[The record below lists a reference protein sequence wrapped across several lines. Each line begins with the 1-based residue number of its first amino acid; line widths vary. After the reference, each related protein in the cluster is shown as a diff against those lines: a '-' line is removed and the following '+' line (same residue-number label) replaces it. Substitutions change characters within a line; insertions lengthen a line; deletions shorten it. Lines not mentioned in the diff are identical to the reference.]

1 MADLFFSEYIEG
13 SNSNQALEI
22 YNSTESTVDLSS
34 AAYAI
39 EIYADGST
47 SPTTTINLT
56 GTIAAGKTFV
66 VTDLGADTI
75 LLDKGNQTNTEL
87 SFNGN
92 DAIVLR
98 KASNVIDAIGQVGFD
113 PGTAWTSGDISTQ
126 DSNLR
131 RKASVIAGSTNPQQA
146 FNPSLQWDAYPAT
159 NVSNLGTHTT
169 IAREP
174 QRIYDIQG
182 KAHRSPLEN
191 QLLST
196 IPGIVTA
203 VAPNTATVTGEEN
216 GGFYLQDPSGD
227 GDTATSDGI
236 FIFTGSTPSLN
247 PGDSAIVTGT
257 VREIRPNND
266 PQNLTVTQIVTPSYT
281 TVSTGNPLPAPTV
294 IGNGGRIPPTTTI
307 KSAVGNIETSTE
319 LFNPNS
325 EGMDFYESL
334 EGMLV
339 QVNNAVAVSPSNSE
353 GEIWILGDNGANATG
368 RSPRGGISIV
378 SSGTNVDYNP
388 ERIEVDNTL
397 FKGTNTSLT
406 NPDVNVAAQLG
417 SITGIIDYR
426 DRNYELLNTSDLN
439 PPEKPLQPS
448 PITRETT
455 ALKGSDSQLTVAT
468 FNASNLDPSSEKLV
482 SRLATIIA
490 NNLQAPDII
499 ALQDVSDNSGQQ
511 DDGIVDAIETYQALI
526 DAIAAAGGGTYEYQQ
541 INPNNNQDGGPLNN
555 RSAFLFNP
563 NRVTFVAGTAGSAD
577 SAIEVNSGTTVSLN
591 PGRID
596 PTNSAFNNQSKS
608 LAGLFEFNNQ
618 KIFLVNNDFISQAED
633 EPLFSP
639 NQPPARLSEA
649 KRIEQAATVNNFV
662 DSILARDANANI
674 IVLGS
679 FNDFPTSEALNILK
693 GQPEGEGTAVLT
705 NLVQNINL
713 PAARYTAI
721 IDGNSQPLDQILIS
735 QNLRD
740 KTAPEIDI
748 VHANAEFTE
757 PEIDNFLLRE
767 PVLSRFSFGTNITLT
782 ISPSAFPDIVPPGTL
797 RGRVTRTGETDN
809 SVNVTLTVSD
819 PLEANFNGLGTTQLT
834 IGTGQSAVDFN
845 LNAVNDQITDT
856 TWKTVD
862 LTAAATGY
870 TDGRTKVT
878 VIDDITAAI
887 PVLPTESPAPIP
899 SASPTPI
906 PINNTP
912 NVSNNTR
919 PDNPI
924 LTPLT
929 FDGGSSFIFNYSTDN
944 ATFGT
949 SIGDTLA
956 GNDGNDIL
964 IGAGGDDSLL
974 GYQGD
979 DILDGTSG
987 NDSLFGGKDRDTLLA
1002 GGDRDLVWGG
1012 EGADIL
1018 DGGVDGDTL
1027 FGGTENDT
1035 LYGNSGNDSVYG
1047 NEGDDLI
1054 YGNDGNDSLYG
1065 NQGGD
1070 TISGWEGED
1079 SVFAGKDNDFVFAG
1093 EGNDFVCGDLGDDYL
1108 SGEAGDDELCGRE
1121 GDDTIYG
1128 GLGADT
1134 LNGDSGN
1141 DTLIGGAGNDQL
1153 QGGEGRDVF
1162 IFSDLSDNGD
1172 TILDFAAGDGG
1183 DVLNLQSVFNKLS
1196 YTGSN
1201 PINDKFLR
1209 LVQVGSDAELQI
1221 DSDGANTANDFTVL
1235 VTLKNV
1241 TAGSFNASNY
1251 TF

>member
-1 MADLFFSEYIEG
+1 MTDLFFSEYIQSG
-13 SNSNQALEI
+13 TSNQALEI
-22 YNSTESTVDLSS
+22 YNSNESTVDLSS
-34 AAYAI
+34 AGYAI

-66 VTDLGADTI
+66 VTDKSADAI
-75 LLDKGNQTNTEL
+75 ILDKGNQTNTEL

-113 PGTAWTSGDISTQ
+113 PGTAWTNGDISTQ
-126 DSNLR
+126 DTNLR
-131 RKASVIAGSTNPQQA
+131 RKTSVIAGSTNPQQT
-146 FNPSLQWDAYPAT
+146 FNPSLEWDAYAAT

-169 IAREP
+169 LGRES

-182 KAHRSPLEN
+182 KNHRSPLEN

-196 IPGIVTA
+196 VPGIVTA
-203 VAPNTATVTGEEN
+203 IQQNTATVTGEEN
-216 GGFYLQDPSGD
+216 GGFYIQDPSGD
-227 GDTATSDGI
+227 GNTATSDGI
-236 FIFTGSTPSLN
+236 FIFTGSTPSLKS
-247 PGDSAIVTGT
+247 GDSVIVTGI

-307 KSAVGNIETSTE
+307 KSAVGNIETSAE

-368 RSPRGGISIV
+368 RTPRGGISII

-417 SITGIIDYR
+417 TISGIIDYR

-439 PPEKPLQPS
+439 PSAKPLQPS

-482 SRLATIIA
+482 SRLANIIA

-499 ALQDVSDNSGQQ
+499 ALQDVSDNSGQK
-511 DDGIVDAIETYQALI
+511 DDGIVDAKDTYQALI
-526 DAIAAAGGGTYEYQQ
+526 DAIATAGGGTYDYQQ
-541 INPNNNQDGGPLNN
+541 INPTNNQDGGPLNN
-555 RSAFLFNP
+555 RSGFLFNP
-563 NRVTFVAGTAGSAD
+563 SRVTFVAGTAGSAD
-577 SAIEVNSGTTVSLN
+577 NAIEVNSGTTVSLN

-608 LAGLFEFNNQ
+608 LAGLFEFNNE
-618 KIFLVNNDFISQAED
+618 KFFVVNNDFISQAED

-662 DSILARDANANI
+662 DGILATDANANI

-679 FNDFPTSEALNILK
+679 FNDFPTSEALNVLK

-705 NLVQNINL
+705 NLVENINI
-713 PAARYTAI
+713 PADRYTAI

-735 QNLRD
+735 KNLRD

-748 VHANAEFTE
+748 VHSNVEFTE
-757 PEIDNFLLRE
+757 PEIDNFILRE

-782 ISPSAFPDIVPPGTL
+782 ISPSAFPDIVPAGTL
-797 RGRVTRTGETDN
+797 RGKVTRTGN
-809 SVNVTLTVSD
+809 IVNPVDVTVTVSD
-819 PLEANFNGLGTTQLT
+819 PLEANFNGVATKELT
-834 IGTGQSAVDFN
+834 ISAGQSTVEFN
-845 LNAVNDQITDT
+845 IDAVNDQIIDT

-870 TDGRTKVT
+870 TDGKTKVT

-887 PVLPTESPAPIP
+887 PVLPSESPAPIP
-899 SASPTPI
+899 SASPTPV
-906 PINNTP
+906 NNTP
-912 NVSNNTR
+912 SNTTR
-919 PDNPI
+919 PDDPI

-929 FDGGSSFIFNYSTDN
+929 FDGSSSFIFNYPTDN
-944 ATFGT
+944 ATFTT
-949 SIGDTLA
+949 SIGDTLT

-964 IGAGGDDSLL
+964 IGGGGDDCLV

-979 DILDGTSG
+979 DILDATSG
-987 NDSLFGGKDRDTLLA
+987 NDTLFGGKDRDTLLG
-1002 GGDRDLVWGG
+1002 GGDSDLVWGE

-1054 YGNDGNDSLYG
+1054 YGNDGNDSLFG
-1065 NQGGD
+1065 NQGSD

-1079 SVFAGKDNDFVFAG
+1079 SIFAGKGSDFVFAG
-1093 EGNDFVCGDLGDDYL
+1093 EGGDFVCGDLGDDYL
-1108 SGEAGDDELCGRE
+1108 SGEAGNDELCGRE
-1121 GDDTIYG
+1121 GADTLYG
-1128 GLGADT
+1128 GIGADT
-1134 LNGDSGN
+1134 LEGGADN
-1141 DTLIGGAGNDQL
+1141 DTLVGGAGADQL

-1172 TILDFAAGDGG
+1172 TILDFAAGDDG
-1183 DVLNLQSVFNKLS
+1183 DVLNLQSVFNKLN
-1196 YTGSN
+1196 YAGSN

-1221 DSDGANTANDFTVL
+1221 DSDGASAQNDFTVL
-1235 VTLKNV
+1235 VTLKNI